1 MVNRVTG
8 LNSGLDIES
17 MVTKLMKAENAPVDK
32 LKAKKTT
39 LGWSSDL
46 YREVNTKLA
55 SLKTQLDG
63 MKLSGD
69 WNQLSATT
77 SNPTAVTAKADGT
90 ANSVS
95 HSITVQNLAS
105 GATAFNKNS
114 ISQNVMTGSS
124 SVNASTVIAAA
135 SNNNSFQVTYAGVSR
150 TVTIADGTYDKTQLA
165 AQIQSS
171 INSSFGSGKI
181 AVSANSSDKIE
192 FSGSSQISV
201 KVLSGNT
208 GIASIGF
215 TNAQT
220 NRIDPSLSLSNQT
233 QFSTSLSGSGSF
245 NINGQTISYTS
256 GDTLSGI
263 MSRVNASSAGVNMS
277 YDAETDRV
285 TVASKDT
292 GANAQVAMSDT
303 TGNLLGA
310 LGLTGSNVD
319 TTQIGTDA
327 KLTIDG
333 VSSTRSS
340 NTFSAGGVTYT
351 LNQVTSSPVS
361 VNISQDID
369 STVKKISSFVTA
381 YNDAI
386 DLMNKRVKEDKYRS
400 YTPLTDDQKKDM
412 KDTEI
417 TVWET
422 KAKSGILRSDDMLQS
437 ALSGLRSLVSTS
449 VGSNTSSTYNALYK
463 IGITTKA
470 YDSSATSDAG
480 KLTLDETALRA
491 ALSKDPNAVIQTF
504 SNYPDGIAQKM
515 YTQVSTSMKQIIEKA
530 GGAGTSTD
538 NVSSTIGKQITELNS
553 NITGFS
559 VKLAKKEDY
568 YYKMFSS
575 MDTAIGKSN
584 TIMNSL
590 AKFAG

>member
-165 AQIQSS
+165 AQVQSS
-171 INSSFGSGKI
+171 IDSSLGSGKI

-192 FSGSSQISV
+192 LTGLSQISV
-201 KVLSGNT
+201 KIVSGNT

-215 TNAQT
+215 TSAQT
-220 NRIDPSLSLSNQT
+220 NRIDPSLTLSNQT
-233 QFSTSLSGSGSF
+233 QFRTPLTGSGNF

-256 GDTLSGI
+256 GDKLSAI
-263 MSRVNASSAGVNMS
+263 MSRVNSSSAGVNMS

-285 TVASKDT
+285 TVASKDA
-292 GANAQVAMSDT
+292 GSNSQVVMSDA

-310 LGLTGSNVD
+310 LGLTGSNV
-319 TTQIGTDA
+319 TKLAGADA
-327 KLTIDG
+327 VLTIDG
-333 VSSTRSS
+333 APSTRSS

-351 LNQVTSSPVS
+351 LNQVTSSAVS
-361 VNISQDID
+361 VNVSQDID
-369 STVKKISSFVTA
+369 STVKKITSFVNT

-386 DLMNKRVKEDKYRS
+386 DLMNKRVKEGKYRS
-400 YTPLTDDQKKDM
+400 FTPLTDDQKKDM

-422 KAKSGILRSDDMLQS
+422 KAKSGLLQNDDMLKS
-437 ALSGLRSLVSTS
+437 ALSGLRSLISTTVS
-449 VGSNTSSTYNALYK
+449 SNSSSTYNALYK

-470 YDSSATSDAG
+470 YDSSAINDSG

-491 ALSKDPNAVIQTF
+491 ALSADPNAVIQTF
-504 SNYPDGIAQKM
+504 SNNPDGIAQKM
-515 YTQVSTSMKQIIEKA
+515 YDQVSTSLKQIIEKA
-530 GGAGTSTD
+530 GGASTSTD
-538 NVSSTIGKQITELNS
+538 NVTSTIGKQITDLNK
-553 NITGFS
+553 NITDFS
-559 VKLAKKEDY
+559 AKLAKKETY

-590 AKFAG
+590 SKFTG